1 MFLFKGFAYIAILML
16 LLLIGFIVMMD
27 VLKYVFGID
36 PVQADRDALEKKK
49 MNKKK
54 VQQLKIAY
62 RYQYIN

>member
-1 MFLFKGFAYIAILML
+1 
-16 LLLIGFIVMMD
+16 MMD